1 MSLVNADNITAGTEA
16 AESRVAAQAFLEA
29 VKVRRDAVVN
39 SDTTIF
45 EKIEAADGSR
55 SFAAGLVDAGVMAV
69 LEVLDGKD
77 GGAGY
82 MAAIRPV
89 EGNDMDYSP
98 VDLGS
103 ELSEIWLDINKA

>member
-1 MSLVNADNITAGTEA
+1 MSLVEQNTSAAQEADD
-16 AESRVAAQAFLEA
+16 SVAAGRSFLEA
-29 VKVRRDAVVN
+29 VKVKRDAIVN

-45 EKIEAADGSR
+45 EKIEAVDGSR
-55 SFAAGLVDAGVMAV
+55 SFAAGLIDAGVMAV

-89 EGNDMDYSP
+89 EGADMDYNP

-103 ELSEIWLDINKA
+103 ELSEMWITINN

>member
-1 MSLVNADNITAGTEA
+1 MSLVNTDNITAASEA
-16 AESRVAAQAFLEA
+16 NESADAARYFLDA
-29 VKVRRDAVVN
+29 VKARRDAIVN
-39 SDTTIF
+39 SDTTVF
-45 EKIEAADGSR
+45 EKIEAVDGSR

-89 EGNDMDYSP
+89 EGRDMDYNP

-103 ELSEIWLDINKA
+103 ELSEMWLNINKA